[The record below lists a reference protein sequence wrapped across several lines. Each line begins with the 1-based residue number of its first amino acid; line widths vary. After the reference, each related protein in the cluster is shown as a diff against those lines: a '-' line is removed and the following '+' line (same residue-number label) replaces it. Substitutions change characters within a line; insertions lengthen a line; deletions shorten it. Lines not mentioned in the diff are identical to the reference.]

1 MIRKMIF
8 LGIFVLLSGC
18 YFDYPLTGPKEDF
31 DPSLEGEWHDSEG
44 EVSVEVR
51 SATDGYR
58 LRYQDKDVTYL
69 FDNATILEIDATY
82 FLQARFY
89 GEVSK
94 DGTIDDSPKD
104 HPWLVVAVER
114 KGDTVVM
121 RVPNADDQLR
131 LQDFKNAAEFRTA
144 FAAAIHR
151 DSFFGEPLTF
161 RKTAP

>member
-1 MIRKMIF
+1 MIRKMII

-18 YFDYPLTGPKEDF
+18 YFDYPLTAPTEDF
-31 DPSLEGEWHDSEG
+31 DPSLEGVWHDSEG

-69 FDNATILEIDATY
+69 FDSAAILEIDETY

-94 DGTIDDSPKD
+94 DSTIDDSPKD

-114 KGDTVVM
+114 KGDTVIM

-131 LQDFKNAAEFRTA
+131 LQDFKNAEEFRSA

-151 DSFFGEPLTF
+151 DGFFGDPMTF

>member
-18 YFDYPLTGPKEDF
+18 YFDYPLTGAIEEN
-31 DPSLEGEWHDSEG
+31 DPTLEGKWHDSEG

-51 SATDGYR
+51 SAADGYR

-69 FDNATILEIDATY
+69 FDNAVILEIDARY

-89 GEVSK
+89 GEVSP

-131 LQDFKNAAEFRTA
+131 LQDFKNAEKFRSA

-151 DSFFGEPLTF
+151 DGFFGDPLTF
-161 RKTAP
+161 RKAEP